1 MTYAALWGRR
11 HLYADAWFD
20 AIIRPMTGQK
30 SITLKESILYT
41 LAGLTSLFV
50 LGYSVHMLIGDMV
63 SPATERL
70 AIAIACLIGVIVIG
84 LMMWDVARQ
93 RKKRASQNP

>member
-1 MTYAALWGRR
+1 
-11 HLYADAWFD
+11 
-20 AIIRPMTGQK
+20 MTGRS
-30 SITLKESILYT
+30 SITLKEIILYT

-70 AIAIACLIGVIVIG
+70 AIVVACLIGVIVIAF
-84 LMMWDVARQ
+84 MMWDVLRH

>member
-1 MTYAALWGRR
+1 MK
-11 HLYADAWFD
+11 
-20 AIIRPMTGQK
+20 GQK
-30 SITLKESILYT
+30 SITLKEIILYT

-84 LMMWDVARQ
+84 FMMWDVARQ
-93 RKKRASQNP
+93 RRKRAPQNP